1 MKILGVFLLKIF
13 HPIPFLCLLLLGCAG
28 VPTSRVRPYSWDD
41 PYWKAENFVCKDP
54 ESVIVT
60 EGDLY
65 RSYREVATIFT
76 EGRPKNKEEAFTL
89 MRSRLSKFGAD
100 AVIIKRVLEAK
111 GWTVEAVISG
121 SPVELAAAL
130 RTAREENVSL
140 DLLAC
145 EKSFATLPLITNF
158 KTANPSFQSMKVFS
172 PQSYGWPNFLKTSN
186 LLNIANQI
194 AVIAIIAIGMTLV
207 IITAGIDLSVGSLI
221 AFSAVL
227 CCWFIREW
235 MGGPEA
241 TMIGMIAASVLA
253 IIACAALGLFSG
265 AMVAYF
271 GVPSFVTS
279 LGMMMVASGLAYM
292 ISGGLSI
299 YQIPVSFDWLGRGT
313 GLLGLPNAVVLMTI
327 LYLFAHFVMSR
338 TVSGRYIYAVGGNPE
353 AARLSGVPVKKVL
366 LWVYATSG
374 ALAGLGGMV
383 MASQFRSGDPK
394 YGLMYELYVIAA
406 VVVGGTSLAGG
417 RGKVFGTL
425 IGAFIIAVIQN
436 GMNLTGVQSYTQ
448 KVVLGLV
455 LLAAVLLDMLK
466 KRGWRLTAQT

>member
-1 MKILGVFLLKIF
+1 MKILKKLLSSDYGMLGVLGVLCVFFSLITFENQQPVGRDAADRLLVQIQNQF
-13 HPIPFLCLLLLGCAG
+13 ETPGVAVLAG
-28 VPTSRVRPYSWDD
+28 KGSDD
-41 PYWKAENFVCKDP
+41 GRDFVSQLEEQLIQEGWKV
-54 ESVIVT
+54 
-60 EGDLY
+60 
-65 RSYREVATIFT
+65 
-76 EGRPKNKEEAFTL
+76 
-89 MRSRLSKFGAD
+89 
-100 AVIIKRVLEAK
+100 EAK
-111 GWTVEAVISG
+111 IAG
-121 SPVELAAAL
+121 SPIDLGKAL
-130 RTAREENVSL
+130 RQAGENKLRVI
-140 DLLAC
+140 LLAC
-145 EKSFATLPLITNF
+145 EQSFADLPLVENL
-158 KTANPSFQSMKVFS
+158 KTTSPGLSQMKVLS
-172 PQSYGWPNFLKTSN
+172 PDSYGWPNFLKTSN

-221 AFSAVL
+221 AFSAVI
-227 CCWFIREW
+227 CCWLIRKW

-241 TMIGMIAASVLA
+241 TILGMVVASLLA
-253 IIACAALGLFSG
+253 VTACGVLGLFSG
-265 AMVAYF
+265 SMIAYF
-271 GVPSFVTS
+271 GVPSFVAS

-299 YQIPVSFDWLGRGT
+299 YQIPSSFDWLGRGDSF
-313 GLLGLPNAVVLMTI
+313 LGIPNAVVLMVL
-327 LYLFAHFVMSR
+327 LYVAAHFLMSR
-338 TVSGRYIYAVGGNPE
+338 TTAGRYVYAVGGNAE
-353 AARLSGVPVKKVL
+353 AARLSGVPVKKVI
-366 LWVYATSG
+366 LWVYACSG
-374 ALAGLGGMV
+374 MLAGLGGVV

-466 KRGWRLTAQT
+466 KRGWKLSS